1 MNTGFE
7 QFIRERQYLHNVSPR
22 TIQWYGEAFKWLR
35 IPEPDEAT
43 LKDCIVRMREKG
55 LKARSCN
62 SYICA
67 INSYLNWTGSALR
80 VPKLKDEQ
88 RVLPTFSK
96 EDIAKFATW
105 KPKRFPA
112 VRLQALLLML
122 ADTGTRIDEVMS
134 LHWAEV
140 DFDNLLLLVRG
151 KGSKERR
158 IPFSLELRK
167 YLWKYRQIIAKNR
180 QVTAKNHQDE
190 DLVFPT
196 RDGGKLSRRNVLR
209 DTKNLCRKLS
219 IRIPERTLHAL
230 RHSFAIHYLRAGGSV
245 FHLQKTLGHSDLAMT
260 RKYANLLTEDLQKI
274 HQKVSLLSAAL

>member
-22 TIQWYGEAFKWLR
+22 TIQWYNEAFKWLQS
-35 IPEPDEAT
+35 PNPDETA
-43 LKDCIVRMREKG
+43 LKACVVRMREKG

-67 INSYLNWTGSALR
+67 INSYLNWTGSALK

-88 RVLPTFSK
+88 RLLPTFST
-96 EDIAKFATW
+96 EDITKFANW
-105 KPKRFPA
+105 KPKGFAP
-112 VRLQALLLML
+112 VRLQALILML
-122 ADTGTRIDEVMS
+122 ADTGAHIDEALNLRRID
-134 LHWAEV
+134 V
-140 DFDNLLLLVRG
+140 DFDNLLILVRG
-151 KGSKERR
+151 KGNRERR

-167 YLWKYRQIIAKNR
+167 YLWRYFQRHAKNR
-180 QVTAKNHQDE
+180 ANE

-196 RDGGKLSRRNVLR
+196 RDGQKLSRRNVLR
-209 DTKNLCRKLS
+209 DTKDLCRKLG
-219 IRIPERTLHAL
+219 IRIPARTLHAL

-245 FHLQKTLGHSDLAMT
+245 FHLQKALGHSDLAMT